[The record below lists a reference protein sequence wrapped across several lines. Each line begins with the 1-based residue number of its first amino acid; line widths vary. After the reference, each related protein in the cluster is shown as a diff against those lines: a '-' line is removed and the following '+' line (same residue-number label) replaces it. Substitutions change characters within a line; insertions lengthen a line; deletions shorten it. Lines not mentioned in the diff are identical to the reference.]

1 MWGGAWRIPT
11 SAEWEELFSAC
22 NYSIADG
29 KITFTNKKTGKT
41 ITLKYAGYYDS
52 DTPTATNTG
61 YYWSATSSATDSTKA
76 IAISFGAAN
85 TAPIL
90 HPTANR
96 FTGLP
101 VRPVYS
107 KNH

>member
-29 KITFTNKKTGKT
+29 KITFTSKSTKNS

-52 DTPTATNTG
+52 ATPSSTNTG
-61 YYWSATSSATDSTKA
+61 YYWSATSNAADSKKA
-76 IAISFGAAN
+76 IATMFAATN
-85 TAPIL
+85 TAPRL
-90 HPTANR
+90 HPDANR
-96 FTGLP
+96 YTGLP

-107 KNH
+107 K